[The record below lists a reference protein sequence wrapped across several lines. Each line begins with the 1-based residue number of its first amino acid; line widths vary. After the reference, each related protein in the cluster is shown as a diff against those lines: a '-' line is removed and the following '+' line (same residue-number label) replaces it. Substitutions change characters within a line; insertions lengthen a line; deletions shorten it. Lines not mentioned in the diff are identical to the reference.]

1 LPSERYHL
9 LEEAVQVARQHQ
21 LDNTATFRWCSRFM
35 GEIGMGPDV
44 NLAQAFLNL
53 KKEFTGLKNE
63 ELQGTV

>member
-1 LPSERYHL
+1 
-9 LEEAVQVARQHQ
+9 
-21 LDNTATFRWCSRFM
+21 
-35 GEIGMGPDV
+35 MGPDV